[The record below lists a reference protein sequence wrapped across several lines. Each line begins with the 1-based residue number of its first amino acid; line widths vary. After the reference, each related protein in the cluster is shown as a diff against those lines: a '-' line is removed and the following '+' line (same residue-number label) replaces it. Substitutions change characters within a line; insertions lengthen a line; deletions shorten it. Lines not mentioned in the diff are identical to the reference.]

1 MEFEWD
7 VRKADANLRKHRVS
21 FEEAATVFGDFLSTT
36 APDPAHSAGEHRY
49 ITVGLSNLGRL
60 LMVAHAERGDRI
72 RIISARTL
80 TGREKRT
87 YENQET

>member
-7 VRKADANLRKHRVS
+7 ARKAAENLRKHRVS
-21 FEEAATVFGDFLSTT
+21 FNEAATVFGDFLSNT
-36 APDPAHSAGEHRY
+36 AADPAHSAGEHRY
-49 ITVGLSNLGRL
+49 ITVGLSSAGRL
-60 LMVAHAERGDRI
+60 LMVAHAERGERV

-87 YENQET
+87 YENTQE